1 LLLED
6 KENIWDFVLQQA
18 TWFDCVIQK
27 LKKRKDWRMSDIW
40 IYVGVIA
47 GFISIGVALF
57 LFYWVKKQ
65 DPGSAKAQEVASWI
79 KAGARS
85 YLKRLYTALGI
96 LAVIIG
102 IIISII
108 FSLHLGEA
116 GGGEFDLTN
125 GLKMAGAFIFG
136 ALCSSIAGYMGMGVA
151 VEANVRTATAA
162 KESLNKAFRLSFYA
176 GSVMGLAMVGLA
188 VIGMSVI
195 FLLTREA
202 EAVLGFSF
210 GASTLALLA
219 KAGGGIYTKTA
230 DIAADLVGK
239 VEVGIPE
246 DDPRNPAVVA
256 DNVGDNVGDV
266 AGMGADIF
274 DSYVASAVAVM
285 LLGSTMANNPN
296 QQYTILP
303 LVICTL
309 GIVASLIGIQFV
321 RVKENGRPGAAL
333 NRGTIIT
340 CIIFGAFMVALVLL
354 GKMNLSIL
362 WSTLIGLVVGVI
374 IGFTSDYYTSDQY
387 KPVNETAKV
396 SGSGA
401 AITIITGFSYGLVS
415 IVPSIIGIIIA
426 MVLSFYLSEASGLG
440 GVYGIGI
447 SAVGML
453 AISGMIVSAD
463 AYGPI
468 VDNAR
473 GISEMADMGQ
483 EVIDRA
489 DILDSAGNTAKA
501 ITKGFS
507 ISAAALTVLALFA
520 AYAEVIEKT
529 GITISISL
537 RDPLVVAGVLAGA
550 MTPPLFSALTM
561 LSVTHNA
568 FDMIEEIRGQFR
580 DNPGILAGTALPDYE
595 KCVGLAAQGALTSLI
610 LPAFL
615 AVGFPLIIGFI
626 LGPNALGG
634 FLGGSIF
641 TGVIFALLMSNA
653 GGLWDNSKKFI
664 ESGQYGGVGSEAH
677 KAGVVGDTVGDPFK
691 DTAGPSLNTLITVMS
706 LVSSLFAPVIAAFH
720 LF

>member
-1 LLLED
+1 
-6 KENIWDFVLQQA
+6 
-18 TWFDCVIQK
+18 
-27 LKKRKDWRMSDIW
+27 MSEVW
-40 IYVGVIA
+40 IYIGIGVGVL
-47 GFISIGVALF
+47 SIGVASYLY
-57 LFYWVKKQ
+57 YWVKRQ
-65 DPGSAKAQEVASWI
+65 DPGTKEAQEVASWI
-79 KAGARS
+79 KEGS
-85 YLKRLYTALGI
+85 QTYLKRLYTALTIVSLI
-96 LAVIIG
+96 LGFIIAV
-102 IIISII
+102 I
-108 FSLHLGEA
+108 FSLNLS
-116 GGGEFDLTN
+116 DITQNSLTITPSN
-125 GLKMAGAFIFG
+125 GIRMALAFVFG
-136 ALCSSIAGYMGMGVA
+136 ALCSAVAGYMGMGVA

-162 KESLNKAFRLSFYA
+162 KDSLTKAFRLSFYA

-195 FLLTREA
+195 FLLTGQA

-274 DSYVASAVAVM
+274 DSYVASVVAVM
-285 LLGSTMANNPN
+285 LLGATFGSESQLYMIIPM
-296 QQYTILP
+296 L
-303 LVICTL
+303 LCTL
-309 GIVASLIGIQFV
+309 GIIASLLGIQFV
-321 RVKENGRPGAAL
+321 RVRENGKPGAAL

-340 CIIFGAFMVALVLL
+340 CLIFAIMVAALVIL
-354 GKMNLSIL
+354 GELNYGIL
-362 WSTLIGLVVGVI
+362 WATITGLVTGVI
-374 IGFTSDYYTSDQY
+374 IGFTSDYFTSEDH
-387 KPVNETAKV
+387 KPVVETARV

-401 AITIITGFSYGLVS
+401 AINIITGFSYGLMSVA
-415 IVPSIIGIIIA
+415 PSILGIVA
-426 MVLSFYLSEASGLG
+426 ATLLSYYLAEASGISG
-440 GVYGIGI
+440 IYGIGI

-473 GISEMADMGQ
+473 GIAEMASMGQ
-483 EVIDRA
+483 EVIERA
-489 DILDSAGNTAKA
+489 DTLDAAGNTAKA

-520 AYAEVIEKT
+520 AYAETIEAA
-529 GITISISL
+529 GVSIEISL
-537 RDPLVVAGVLAGA
+537 RNPIVVAGVLLGA
-550 MTPPLFSALTM
+550 MTPPIFSALTM

-568 FDMIEEIRGQFR
+568 FDMIEEIRRQFR
-580 DNPGILAGTALPDYE
+580 EKPGILAGTEKPDYAT
-595 KCVGLAAQGALTSLI
+595 CVDLAAEGALSSLV
-610 LPAFL
+610 LPALL
-615 AVGFPLIIGFI
+615 AVGFPLLVGFI
-626 LGPNALGG
+626 LGPDALGG

-641 TGVIFALLMSNA
+641 TGVIFALLMANS
-653 GGLWDNSKKFI
+653 GGLWDNAKKYI
-664 ESGQYGGVGSEAH
+664 ETGKFGGPGSDAH

-706 LVSSLFAPVIAAFH
+706 LVSSLFAPIIAAFH